1 MTSCTNLVRS
11 TRIPPV
17 KPLAVYRKLDKQI
30 LLLQV
35 EAYPNMVEPYVEALR
50 YLTPLGFDVL
60 TFAII
65 DRLAGSGVLCTCC
78 WQHDYCTHVAEHA

>member
-1 MTSCTNLVRS
+1 MCQAGSRTSERCAC
-11 TRIPPV
+11 
-17 KPLAVYRKLDKQI
+17 PLNDS
-30 LLLQV
+30 QV

-65 DRLAGSGVLCTCC
+65 DRLAGSGALFVGGNP
-78 WQHDYCTHVAEHA
+78 QHDHVGLPMNGFNGRC